1 MDLDSKSIP
10 VSDSCASD
18 DDLLKS
24 TYLIAAFKSPL
35 AFLLMFFTYGA
46 AKNSLQTRLQYAL

>member
-24 TYLIAAFKSPL
+24 TYLIR
-35 AFLLMFFTYGA
+35 
-46 AKNSLQTRLQYAL
+46 SL